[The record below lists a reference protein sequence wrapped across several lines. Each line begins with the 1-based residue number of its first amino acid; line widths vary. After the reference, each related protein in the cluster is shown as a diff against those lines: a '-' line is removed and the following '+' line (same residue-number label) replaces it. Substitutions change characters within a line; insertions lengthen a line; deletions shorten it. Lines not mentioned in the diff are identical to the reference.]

1 MSQADVVKALEARA
15 ATQWGLVTTA
25 QAKLDGVRGVQLL
38 RLERAGALESVG
50 HGVYRMSSSPPPEH
64 LTIKVAWLRLDPR
77 TPARERAASGPAAGV
92 VSHASACAV
101 HGLDDRPAGR
111 VELTVPTRRTTRDE
125 GVLLHCA
132 RTDADDITVVGGL
145 PVTTVPRTVVDLLH
159 RRTDVARVGAV
170 VAEAASRDLVRMDD
184 LAARV
189 GSFAGAYGLPSQA
202 SGAQLLEFLCER
214 AGRPLRVRKTE
225 RATAARA
232 TAERAGSEK
241 KRPTIW
247 EVAERAGVSHQTVS
261 RYLKNDSGMRPTTRA
276 RIERAVTE
284 LDYRP
289 NLVARSMRTRRSH
302 RITIVLP
309 ELSGFVPVPLLRGA
323 SAAAHEAGYL
333 TDVIGLQGGE
343 SRRARSVL
351 SLLETRQA
359 DGVLSL
365 VPLGDLTAG
374 QAAGQRPVVVLGE
387 YDDDLHARGR
397 LADGRP
403 AEEILRHLA
412 HQGHRRFL
420 HVAGSQEWAS
430 ARNRRAVYLEAI
442 ERLGL
447 ESYGVVDGD
456 WSMRSGYEAA
466 RDLPADSGVTAVLAA
481 NDQVAMGVIRGFQDR
496 GTRVPEEMSVFG
508 WDDEELT
515 RYFSPTISTVHVDK
529 EEVGRRAMLSLLA
542 LLRGEPGPAADVA
555 DLFRIVPRGSSGPAP
570 GRSLEAR

>member
-1 MSQADVVKALEARA
+1 MGRADVLKVLEARA
-15 ATQWGLVTTA
+15 AAQWGLVTTA
-25 QAKLDGVRGVQLL
+25 QAKLDGVQGVQLL
-38 RLERAGALESVG
+38 RLERAGLLESVG
-50 HGVYRMSSSPPPEH
+50 HGVYRVLASPPPEH
-64 LTIKVAWLRLDPR
+64 LGIKVAWLRLDPG
-77 TPARERAASGPAAGV
+77 TPARDRDTEGPGAGV
-92 VSHASACAV
+92 VSHTSACAV
-101 HGLDDRPAGR
+101 HGLGGRPADP
-111 VELTVPTRRTTRDE
+111 VELTVSARRTTRDE
-125 GVLLHCA
+125 TVVLH
-132 RTDADDITVVGGL
+132 RGRVDADDITVVDGL
-145 PVTTVPRTVVDLLH
+145 PVTTVPRTVVDLLDA
-159 RRTDVARVGAV
+159 RADAAPVGTVLAEAVSRGLARV
-170 VAEAASRDLVRMDD
+170 DD

-189 GSFAGAYGLPSQA
+189 GAFAGAYGLPAEA
-202 SGAQLLEFLCER
+202 SGAELLEFLCDR
-214 AGRPLRVRKTE
+214 AGRPLRARK
-225 RATAARA
+225 AARA
-232 TAERAGSEK
+232 ATRTAGSQG

-276 RIERAVTE
+276 RIERAVAE

-309 ELSGFVPVPLLRGA
+309 ELSGFVPIPLLRGA

-333 TDVIGLQGGE
+333 TDVIGLEGGE

-351 SLLETRQA
+351 SLLDTRQA

-365 VPLGDLTAG
+365 VPLGKLTG
-374 QAAGQRPVVVLGE
+374 GPDAGQRPVVVLGE

-403 AEEILRHLA
+403 AEQILRHLA
-412 HQGHRRFL
+412 DQGHRRFL

-430 ARNRRAVYLEAI
+430 ARNRRAVYVEAI

-481 NDQVAMGVIRGFQDR
+481 NDYVAMGVIRGFQDR
-496 GTRVPEEMSVFG
+496 GTRVPEDMSVFG
-508 WDDEELT
+508 WDDEEFT
-515 RYFSPTISTVHVDK
+515 RYFSPTISTVHMDK

-542 LLRGEPGPAADVA
+542 LLRDEPAPVADVA
-555 DLFRIVPRGSSGPAP
+555 ELFHIVPRESSGPAP
-570 GRSLEAR
+570 R